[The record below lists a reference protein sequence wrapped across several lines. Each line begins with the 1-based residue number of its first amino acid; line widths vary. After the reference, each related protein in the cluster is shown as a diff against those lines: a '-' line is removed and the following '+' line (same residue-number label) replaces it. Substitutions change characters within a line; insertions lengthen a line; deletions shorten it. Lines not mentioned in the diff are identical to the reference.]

1 VRAERRIV
9 ALDPGGRRLDDAYA
23 RELAGYDRLT
33 LLCGRYEGFDQRVH
47 EHLANDEISIGR
59 YVLSGGEIPAM
70 AVVDAVCRKLPGAL
84 GKEQSHLVESF
95 SPELDGGLEYPHYT
109 RPEEFR
115 GWTVPEVLLSGH
127 HGEIEAWRRRR
138 SQERSG

>member
-1 VRAERRIV
+1 
-9 ALDPGGRRLDDAYA
+9 
-23 RELAGYDRLT
+23 
-33 LLCGRYEGFDQRVH
+33 
-47 EHLANDEISIGR
+47 
-59 YVLSGGEIPAM
+59 M

-127 HGEIEAWRRRR
+127 HGEIEALAETALTGALRLNAGTRHRWYH
-138 SQERSG
+138 SSASDDEDDLP